1 MELKSKSV
9 KLFCAV
15 VEMGSLHAAAEK
27 MAMSPPAASRAI
39 AQLEA
44 RIGFAL
50 FARQSKTLTL
60 TDDGRAFYRVAAE
73 SVRAWRILEDF
84 PGRRSLRKRELR
96 IAVFARHCSDVII
109 PAVAEIMKRNEK
121 TLNVI
126 MDVHQSRDIWYSKY
140 SHPFDVGFG
149 TLLSTHDDLKKVPIA
164 NLGFRLVVPKS
175 NPLALKKSVTRSDY
189 EHENFIMLSR
199 DSLEQEFIG
208 ELFPEL
214 RPEQVVGEFS
224 TTQVALRFVRR
235 GIGVHITDELA
246 CRSVAADCAAVPLKS
261 ALKMPFYVFWPVG
274 ATELRPEILQ
284 CVGEIA
290 KSIRRAGIPL
300 TEQGEAFLERSGA
313 QGAA

>member
-1 MELKSKSV
+1 
-9 KLFCAV
+9 
-15 VEMGSLHAAAEK
+15 
-27 MAMSPPAASRAI
+27 
-39 AQLEA
+39 
-44 RIGFAL
+44 
-50 FARQSKTLTL
+50 
-60 TDDGRAFYRVAAE
+60 
-73 SVRAWRILEDF
+73 
-84 PGRRSLRKRELR
+84 
-96 IAVFARHCSDVII
+96 
-109 PAVAEIMKRNEK
+109 
-121 TLNVI
+121 
-126 MDVHQSRDIWYSKY
+126 
-140 SHPFDVGFG
+140 
-149 TLLSTHDDLKKVPIA
+149 
-164 NLGFRLVVPKS
+164 
-175 NPLALKKSVTRSDY
+175 
-189 EHENFIMLSR
+189 MLSR